1 MRHADDLSRP
11 LGLSATMVK
20 GSERSRSLAVG
31 AAVTIVSAA
40 LFSAA
45 ALHLRKPPEAPVAVA
60 EVTAAEPE
68 PVIEIQPPPP
78 DDTPVVRAGF
88 PPNMVEVTGSL
99 QNRTPAGLSAG
110 LVETGRW
117 GLLPRIASD
126 GTRPGDAHA
135 RPIRPGLQ
143 SRPKI
148 ALVVGGLGLNDAVG
162 REAVAKL
169 PLDVTLAVAPY
180 GTGLDS
186 LADLLRRQ
194 GRELW
199 LQVPMEPLDHPM
211 TDLGPR
217 TLVTTAGTPAN
228 IDKLHWSMSR
238 FTGYAGVLNYRGER
252 MLVHEPALE
261 PVLAEIA
268 ARGLMFAEDGPP
280 TRSLV
285 PALSRKLGLPTVRS
299 DLTIDPEDRPAAVDA
314 ALAKL
319 EAIAKKRGVAV
330 ATATALPVTIE
341 RLAEWSS
348 RLEAKG
354 IALVPLSAVARR

>member
-11 LGLSATMVK
+11 LGLPSTATK
-20 GSERSRSLAVG
+20 GTERSRAFAVG
-31 AAVTIVSAA
+31 AAVTMVSAA

-45 ALHLRKPPEAPVAVA
+45 ALHLRAPDPAPVAVA
-60 EVTAAEPE
+60 AAPVEEPT
-68 PVIEIQPPPP
+68 PVIDFTPPPP

-99 QNRTPAGLSAG
+99 QSRSPAATSAG
-110 LVETGRW
+110 LVEAGRW
-117 GLLPRIASD
+117 GLLPRISSD
-126 GTRPGDAHA
+126 GTRPGEAHA
-135 RPIRPGLQ
+135 RPVRPGLQ

-148 ALVVGGLGLNDAVG
+148 AVVVGGLGLNDEIG

-169 PLDVTLAVAPY
+169 PHDVTLAVAPY

-186 LADLLRRQ
+186 LADRLRMQ
-194 GRELW
+194 GREVW

-217 TLVTTAGTPAN
+217 TLVTTATAPAN
-228 IDKLHWSMSR
+228 LENLHWSMSR

-252 MLVHEPALE
+252 MLVHEPALT

-268 ARGLMFAEDGPP
+268 ARGLFFAEDGPP

-285 PALSRKLGLPTVRS
+285 PALSQRLGLASVRS
-299 DLTIDPEDRPAAVDA
+299 DLVIQPDDRAAAVDA

-319 EAIAKKRGVAV
+319 EAIAKKKGFAV
-330 ATATALPVTIE
+330 ATATAMPVTIE
-341 RLAEWSS
+341 RLAEWSN